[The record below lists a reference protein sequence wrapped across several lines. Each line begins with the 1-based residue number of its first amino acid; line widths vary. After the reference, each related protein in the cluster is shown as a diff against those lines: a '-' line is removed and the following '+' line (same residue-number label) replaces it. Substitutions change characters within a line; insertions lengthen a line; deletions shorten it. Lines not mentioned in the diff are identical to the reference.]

1 MKKYSRYQVATAI
14 AILFHAIG
22 LAGILFINKDLFIR
36 TTPYHLL
43 LMGILLFYTAK
54 KINLGFLIFFLLCAT
69 TGIGVEIIGT
79 STGALFG
86 DYMYGTVLGPMIKNV
101 PLILGINWFIII
113 YCAGATVHSIFSK
126 LSQNT
131 GEQHLASSPLI
142 KALSVIIDG
151 ATLAVFFDFIL
162 EPAAVKLGYWQWLT
176 ADIPLF
182 NYTCWIFVSAL
193 LLTAFYFL
201 PFPKNNKFAVHLLLI
216 QLMFFMLIRVFL

>member
-1 MKKYSRYQVATAI
+1 MRKYSRYQVATAI

-22 LAGILFINKDLFIR
+22 LLGILFVDKDVFIR
-36 TTPYHLL
+36 TTPFHLL
-43 LMGILLFYTAK
+43 LMGGLLFYTAK
-54 KINLGFLIFFLLCAT
+54 KINLAFLVFFMLCAF
-69 TGIGVEIIGT
+69 TGFGAEAIGT

-86 DYMYGTVLGPMIKNV
+86 DYSYGTVLGPMIKNV
-101 PLILGINWFIII
+101 PVIIAVNWFIII
-113 YCAGATVHSIFSK
+113 YCAGATVHTVFNR
-126 LSQNT
+126 LLQNT
-131 GEQHLASSPLI
+131 GEGAIGSSPLI

-162 EPAAVKLGYWQWLT
+162 EPAAIKLGYWQWLT
-176 ADIPLF
+176 VDIPLF
-182 NYTCWIFVSAL
+182 NYTCWLFVSAL